1 MVSQSSLQHLRFKF
15 ICVNENTNGWLSV
28 EHYEILKFDLCPD
41 TATALCNTQL
51 NLGLKTKIFNFGVF
65 KYKVIL
71 LVDFGL
77 IKTKNNVM
85 FKEV

>member
-1 MVSQSSLQHLRFKF
+1 MQHLRFKL
-15 ICVNENTNGWLSV
+15 ICVSKNTNSWLSL

-41 TATALCNTQL
+41 TATTLCNTQI
-51 NLGLKTKIFNFGVF
+51 NLVLKTKLSNFGVF
-65 KYKVIL
+65 KYKVII
-71 LVDFGL
+71 LVVFGL

>member
-1 MVSQSSLQHLRFKF
+1 MQHLRFKF
-15 ICVNENTNGWLSV
+15 ICVSENTNGRLSV

-41 TATALCNTQL
+41 TATTLFNTHL
-51 NLGLKTKIFNFGVF
+51 NLGLKTKLSNFGFF

-71 LVDFGL
+71 LLL

-85 FKEV
+85 FKKV